1 MNRYIIYAAGGTLVV
16 HYLGGAW
23 YIGTIAGLIA
33 AILLAPSTGNKRVII
48 EDVTT
53 GKIEIQ
59 PNDRATQRYIAG
71 RGE

>member
-1 MNRYIIYAAGGTLVV
+1 MNRYIIYAIGGGIIAA
-16 HYLGGAW
+16 YLGGAW
-23 YIGTIAGLIA
+23 YFGTIGGLLL
-33 AILLAPSTGNKRVII
+33 AILLAPSTPTKRVIV

-59 PNDRATQRYIAG
+59 PHDAATRRYIAG

>member
-1 MNRYIIYAAGGTLVV
+1 MRFIYWGAGGALAVSL
-16 HYLGGAW
+16 LGYSIW
-23 YIGTIAGLIA
+23 LGTAMGLA
-33 AILLAPSTGNKRVII
+33 VAIMLTPSGSNKRVIV

-59 PNDRATQRYIAG
+59 PNDRATRRYIQG

>member
-1 MNRYIIYAAGGTLVV
+1 MNRYIYFAIGGGIIAA
-16 HYLGGAW
+16 YLGGAW
-23 YIGTIAGLIA
+23 YIGTIAGLLL
-33 AILLAPSTGNKRVII
+33 AILLAPSTPTKRVIV

-59 PNDRATQRYIAG
+59 PHDAATRRYIAG